1 MSQYLYRFT
10 PTSLKQFQKLTRPI
24 QQRIITKLD
33 YFCQTNPFLYAE
45 KLTDHK
51 LGEFRFRIGDWRVV
65 FDQNPG
71 KLITIR
77 DVGHRREIYR

>member
-1 MSQYLYRFT
+1 MRHHLYRFT
-10 PTSLKQFQKLTRPI
+10 SASLKQFKKLSHPI

-51 LGEFRFRIGDWRVV
+51 LGSFRFRIGDWRVI
-65 FDQNPG
+65 FDQDSDN
-71 KLITIR
+71 LITIR
-77 DVGHRREIYR
+77 DVGHRRNIYR